1 MEAEAYMPVVLGEK
15 TVECLLDSIQKKCS
29 NFQPNTI
36 GTIPSHFLAAKAYMA
51 PWGGWGLRGCQST
64 SISPQLFTDVSKVE
78 MAKILNLL
86 KLKIFCE
93 TTITA

>member
-64 SISPQLFTDVSKVE
+64 SISPQLFTDQYHNLTNLSVNRNLE
-78 MAKILNLL
+78 DYLLLNR
-86 KLKIFCE
+86 
-93 TTITA
+93 

>member
-51 PWGGWGLRGCQST
+51 PWGGG
-64 SISPQLFTDVSKVE
+64 
-78 MAKILNLL
+78 
-86 KLKIFCE
+86 
-93 TTITA
+93 